1 MNGEEDESGATA
13 TVVLIGDDKLLI
25 SHIGDSSVVCIFHH
39 YWIMLLMRKFT
50 SVLCFSMHK
59 NYQENLYCMEDY
71 FDFHIWWYVEDW
83 MSMKL
88 HDFLVEPCLFLKVL
102 SRSGKA
108 EVLTSP
114 HRPYG
119 SNQASLQEIKRIRE
133 AGGWVCF
140 PCSFIFSH
148 SFWPS
153 SVVNI
158 LYYYMSIFNIV
169 KIEVLIWKLWQLRMR
184 TNLSYLGYE
193 TIFSFLV
200 LLFMY
205 CGLVVRETKTC
216 NTVCFPQW
224 NHSQILSWY

>member
-1 MNGEEDESGATA
+1 MHFYAQELSGKF
-13 TVVLIGDDKLLI
+13 V
-25 SHIGDSSVVCIFHH
+25 SHGGLFWFS
-39 YWIMLLMRKFT
+39 YLMICWGLNVYEIT
-50 SVLCFSMHK
+50 
-59 NYQENLYCMEDY
+59 
-71 FDFHIWWYVEDW
+71 W
-83 MSMKL
+83 
-88 HDFLVEPCLFLKVL
+88 FLVEPCLFLKVL

>member
-1 MNGEEDESGATA
+1 MTHLWYVFSTIIE
-13 TVVLIGDDKLLI
+13 
-25 SHIGDSSVVCIFHH
+25 
-39 YWIMLLMRKFT
+39 
-50 SVLCFSMHK
+50 LCFWW
-59 NYQENLYCMEDY
+59 ENSLIFYAFLCTRTIRKICIAWRTILIFIFELG
-71 FDFHIWWYVEDW
+71 YVEDW

-224 NHSQILSWY
+224 NHSQILSSY